1 MDKTT
6 QALDI
11 ANEAKRIARANI
23 AGELVVIVL
32 CDLIDRLALPPPAVA
47 EVNVQAS
54 ERRRCKKCHA
64 PRCGETCHKC
74 GEPTFVPH
82 ESWIEPELPPVNR
95 IRELAREVG
104 YAIGVHGTLERDL
117 DLIAAP
123 WTDEA
128 VGNHALMEHIAKGL
142 GARIVDIERKPL
154 GRYAATIQMD
164 GYFKAIDISVCPTI
178 NEPEIAQASER
189 EKFEQHWACCG
200 FVPDGAN
207 PDHIYAAMQSGWMGH
222 AALSPAAV
230 RVEEVK
236 RMKIPADDGPIKGE
250 AIAQRMKKICGC
262 KGQYD
267 CNCVSVKNMA
277 LRELWGEHN
286 AATRSPA
293 SQKTNGGKE

>member
-1 MDKTT
+1 MEDIKNT

-47 EVNVQAS
+47 DVTVEGKPFGYFHELLDHEGKGQGIWLGCDDRSVVEQSYTEGEVGKEIVTLYAAVAEVNV
-54 ERRRCKKCHA
+54 
-64 PRCGETCHKC
+64 
-74 GEPTFVPH
+74 
-82 ESWIEPELPPVNR
+82 
-95 IRELAREVG
+95 
-104 YAIGVHGTLERDL
+104 
-117 DLIAAP
+117 
-123 WTDEA
+123 
-128 VGNHALMEHIAKGL
+128 
-142 GARIVDIERKPL
+142 
-154 GRYAATIQMD
+154 
-164 GYFKAIDISVCPTI
+164 
-178 NEPEIAQASER
+178 QASER

-222 AALSPAAV
+222 AALSHAAV
-230 RVEEVK
+230 RVEDVK

-250 AIAQRMKKICGC
+250 AIAQRMTKICGC

-286 AATRSPA
+286 AATRSKLEA
-293 SQKTNGGKE
+293 NNV